1 MKFLKNFNKASLPRF
16 KKSLFLEG
24 MRQLRTVGIAYT
36 VIAALVTLRFVL
48 PGLSNSEFDHT
59 YTLASTLEYQ
69 TDDVSILIFLLASAF
84 AVLAVFYITN
94 FMRSAKARDFYCAAP
109 YSHGTLWL
117 NFVGAALAWTAA
129 GVLAF
134 FLMCSAILMP
144 FDPKVIG
151 ALFFIACNVFASV
164 LMVFGMAALAV
175 TLTGRLVPALAAFAG
190 FTALSACLHTS
201 YAVGWDAVF
210 TKFNLVTKIS
220 DPELYDPIYFILRR
234 TFLPYSYNNFYT
246 PTEYRLFSS
255 WTTICYCLLM
265 GLGMLAVVAFFATI
279 RTGDTVGKP
288 FVNELAHVLSLTAVT
303 LPIGTGISY
312 LFFRVC
318 EYVVYRQQYNV
329 LSFVN
334 ESGLFP
340 FILSVLL
347 VAASFWAVELLLTF
361 DIKHAHRAFKF
372 FPVPV
377 AVAMAA
383 LLIGFF
389 GMKAEF
395 NTVPAADEVES
406 FTLVRNEILPD
417 ELAFFR
423 MQETF
428 GRTVTD
434 EAAFNDAET
443 IRYVTGI
450 MKELSDKNGHDLQKA
465 YNSPTIW
472 DSENSGRYNYNANHD
487 GYGNPFITLRLNLKN
502 GKHLYRTVAFDEK
515 HIKGLESAILSDSDF
530 MKKFLTLP
538 AADKINVGFDNVEGM
553 TGDEAVAVYRRFA
566 QEYNALSDA
575 EKIDYIKSCVMD
587 DYNRYETEGSAYDE
601 EALPEPETAEEAEV
615 VEEAVEPERVSPTEL
630 NLISKSKNHGDYAI
644 VESYFNELSS
654 DGGVNL
660 LIAGYPEGELYNA
673 EQYFNQIFQIDSKRF
688 PETIALI
695 VRTCNAKFKNIPDR
709 VKASTIDDVYR
720 FCDFDANYYSDGNSL
735 TVLYVYLDSYDGE
748 DEYLNVPGRRTV
760 RYDED
765 EKVIYKDIEVDS
777 NEMIGRLFKDAAA
790 TETIDFSKPY
800 CKFTWNNPDSRQS
813 DLPRRMTF
821 YAQTENPVDYLNLL
835 GEGEAKADT
844 TGEKE

>member
-134 FLMCSAILMP
+134 FLMCCAILMP

-151 ALFFIACNVFASV
+151 ALFFVACNVFAAV
-164 LMVFGMAALAV
+164 FMVFGMAMLAV
-175 TLTGRLVPALAAFAG
+175 TLTGRLIPSLATLAG
-190 FTALSACLHTS
+190 FSALSMCIKIAFNE
-201 YAVGWDAVF
+201 GWSSVF
-210 TKFNLVTKIS
+210 TKFNFVTKVS
-220 DPELYDPIYFILRR
+220 DLELYDPIYYILRR
-234 TFLPYSYNNFYT
+234 MFLPYSYNNFYT
-246 PTEYRLFSS
+246 LTVYRIFSS
-255 WTTICYCLLM
+255 WATIGYGLLM
-265 GLGMLAVVAFFATI
+265 GAVMLAVAAVFGTV

-288 FVNELAHVLSLTAVT
+288 FVNEAAHIISLTAVT

-312 LFFRVC
+312 VFFQVC
-318 EYVVYRQQYNV
+318 EYVLYNNRYSV
-329 LSFVN
+329 MSFVN
-334 ESGLFP
+334 DSGLIP
-340 FILSVLL
+340 FLLAVLF
-347 VAASFWAVELLLTF
+347 VAGSFWAAELLLSF
-361 DIKHAHRAFKF
+361 DIRHSHRAFRY

-383 LLIGFF
+383 LLLGFF
-389 GMKAEF
+389 CMKAEF
-395 NTVPAADEVES
+395 NTVPTAEEIAS
-406 FTLVRNEILPD
+406 FTLVRNESLPN
-417 ELAFFR
+417 ELAVFR
-423 MQETF
+423 MSETF
-428 GRTVTD
+428 GRCVTD
-434 EAAFNDAET
+434 KAEFTDKET

-450 MKELSDKNGHDLQKA
+450 MKELSDKNGHDLKKA
-465 YNSPTIW
+465 YNAPSIW
-472 DSENSGRYNYNANHD
+472 ENEEGEDYNVNHD
-487 GYGNPFITLRLNLKN
+487 GKGNTFITLRLNLKN

-538 AADKINVGFDNVEGM
+538 AADKINIGFDNVEGM

-630 NLISKSKNHGDYAI
+630 NLISKSQKPGDYAI
-644 VESYFNELSS
+644 VESYFNETSS

-735 TVLYVYLDSYDGE
+735 TVLYIYLDSYDGE
-748 DEYLNVPGRRTV
+748 DEYLNIPGRRTV
-760 RYDED
+760 RYDEE

-777 NEMIGRLFKDAAA
+777 NEMIERLFKDAAA
-790 TETIDFSKPY
+790 TETVDFSKPY

>member
-1 MKFLKNFNKASLPRF
+1 MKLIKNFNKASLPNF

-24 MRQLRTVGIAYT
+24 MRQLRALGIAYT
-36 VIAALVTLRFVL
+36 VIAALATLRFVL
-48 PGLSNSEFDHT
+48 PGLRNDGYMHT
-59 YTLASTLEYQ
+59 YTLYNTL
-69 TDDVSILIFLLASAF
+69 DDQLDDTPMLIFLLASFF

-94 FMRSAKARDFYCAAP
+94 FMRSAKARDFYCATP
-109 YSHGTLWL
+109 HSHGTLWL
-117 NFVGAALAWTAA
+117 NFGASALAWTTA
-129 GVLAF
+129 GILAF
-134 FLMCSAILMP
+134 FLMCCAVLMP

-151 ALFFIACNVFASV
+151 ALFFVSCNVFAAV
-164 LMVFGMAALAV
+164 FMVFGMAMLAV
-175 TLTGRLVPALAAFAG
+175 TLTGRLVPALATLAG
-190 FTALSACLHTS
+190 FSSLSMCIKIAFNE
-201 YAVGWDAVF
+201 GWNSVF
-210 TKFNLVTKIS
+210 TKFNLVTSAS
-220 DPELYDPIYFILRR
+220 DLELYDPIYFILRR
-234 TFLPYSYNNFYT
+234 MFLPYSYNNFYSLT
-246 PTEYRLFSS
+246 VYRIFSS
-255 WTTICYCLLM
+255 WATIGYGLLM
-265 GLGMLAVVAFFATI
+265 GLGMLAVAAVFGTV
-279 RTGDTVGKP
+279 RTGDTVGRP
-288 FVNELAHVLSLTAVT
+288 FVNEAAHIISLTAVT

-312 LFFRVC
+312 VFFQVC
-318 EYVVYRQQYNV
+318 EYVLYNNRYSV
-329 LSFVN
+329 MSFVN
-334 ESGLFP
+334 DSGLIP
-340 FILSVLL
+340 FLLAVLF
-347 VAASFWAVELLLTF
+347 VAGSFWAAELLLSF
-361 DIKHAHRAFKF
+361 DIRHSHRAFRY

-383 LLIGFF
+383 LLLGFF
-389 GMKAEF
+389 CMKAEF
-395 NTVPAADEVES
+395 NTVPTAEEIAS
-406 FTLVRNEILPD
+406 FTLVRNESLPN
-417 ELAFFR
+417 ELAVFR
-423 MQETF
+423 MSETF
-428 GRTVTD
+428 GRCVTD
-434 EAAFNDAET
+434 KAEFTDKET

-450 MKELSDKNGHDLQKA
+450 MKELSDKNGHDLKKA
-465 YNSPTIW
+465 YNAPSIW
-472 DSENSGRYNYNANHD
+472 ENEEGEDYNVNHD
-487 GYGNPFITLRLNLKN
+487 GKGNTFITLRLNLKN

-538 AADKINVGFDNVEGM
+538 AADKINIGFDNVEGM
-553 TGDEAVAVYRRFA
+553 TGDEAVAVYKSFA

-587 DYNRYETEGSAYDE
+587 DYNRYETEGSAHDE

-615 VEEAVEPERVSPTEL
+615 VEEAEEPERVSPTEL

-644 VESYFNELSS
+644 VESYFNETSS

-709 VKASTIDDVYR
+709 VKASVMDEVYR

-735 TVLYVYLDSYDGE
+735 TVLYVYLDSYEGE

-821 YAQTENPVDYLNLL
+821 YAQTENPVDYLHLL
-835 GEGEAKADT
+835 GEDDAKADI

>member
-1 MKFLKNFNKASLPRF
+1 MKLCKDFNKASLPRF
-16 KKSLFLEG
+16 KKSLFSEG
-24 MRQLRTVGIAYT
+24 LRQLRAVGIAYT

-48 PGLSNSEFDHT
+48 PGLRNDGYMHT
-59 YTLASTLEYQ
+59 YTLYNTL
-69 TDDVSILIFLLASAF
+69 DDQLDDTPMGIFLLASFF

-94 FMRSAKARDFYCAAP
+94 FMRSAKARDFYCSTP
-109 YSHGTLWL
+109 HSHGTLWL
-117 NFVGAALAWTAA
+117 NFGASALTWTAA

-134 FLMCSAILMP
+134 FLMCCAVGMS

-151 ALFFIACNVFASV
+151 ALFFVACNVFAAV
-164 LMVFGMAALAV
+164 FMVFGMAMLAV
-175 TLTGRLVPALAAFAG
+175 TLTGRLVPALATLAG
-190 FTALSACLHTS
+190 LSVLSLCLKS
-201 YAVGWDAVF
+201 AYSSGWDSVF
-210 TKFNLVTKIS
+210 TKFNLVTKTS
-220 DPELYDPIYFILRR
+220 DLELYDPIYYILRR
-234 TFLPYSYNNFYT
+234 IFLPYSYNNFYSLT
-246 PTEYRLFSS
+246 VYRVFSS
-255 WTTICYCLLM
+255 WQTIGYGLLM
-265 GLGMLAVVAFFATI
+265 GAVILAVAAVFGTI
-279 RTGDTVGKP
+279 RTGDTAGRP
-288 FVNELAHVLSLTAVT
+288 FVNKAAHIISLTAVT

-318 EYVVYRQQYNV
+318 EHVVYNNLYNLV
-329 LSFVN
+329 TFVN
-334 ESGLFP
+334 ESGLIP
-340 FILSVLL
+340 FLLAVLF
-347 VAASFWAVELLLTF
+347 VAGSFWAVELLLTF
-361 DIKHAHRAFKF
+361 DIRHSHRAFKYL
-372 FPVPV
+372 PIPV
-377 AVAMAA
+377 AVTMAA
-383 LLIGFF
+383 MLFGFF

-395 NTVPAADEVES
+395 NNVPAADEVAS
-406 FTLVRNEILPD
+406 FTLVRNESLPD
-417 ELAFFR
+417 ELAIFR
-423 MQETF
+423 MSETF
-428 GRTVTD
+428 GRCVTD
-434 EAAFNDAET
+434 KAEITDKET

-450 MKELSDKNGHDLQKA
+450 MKELSDKNGHDLKKA
-465 YNSPTIW
+465 YNAPTIW
-472 DSENSGRYNYNANHD
+472 ENEETGDYNVNHD
-487 GYGNPFITLRLNLKN
+487 GKGNTFITLRLNLKN
-502 GKHLYRTVAFDEK
+502 GKHLYRTVAFDTA
-515 HIKGLESAILSDSDF
+515 HIKGLETAMLSDSNF
-530 MKKFLTLP
+530 MKAFLTLP

-748 DEYLNVPGRRTV
+748 DEYLNIPGRRTV
-760 RYDED
+760 RYDEE

-821 YAQTENPVDYLNLL
+821 YAQTENPVDYLHLL
-835 GEGEAKADT
+835 TADEAKEET
-844 TGEKE
+844 KGKKK